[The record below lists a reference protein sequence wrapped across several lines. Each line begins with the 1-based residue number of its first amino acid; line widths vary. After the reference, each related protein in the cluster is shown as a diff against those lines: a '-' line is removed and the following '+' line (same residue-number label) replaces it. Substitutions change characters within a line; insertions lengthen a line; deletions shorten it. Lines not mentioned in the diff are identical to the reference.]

1 MIFWGI
7 VLLVTSFILYYNS
20 ETPYMKY
27 TTGELKTIASAIEM
41 EQQKLAKEITSRE
54 EAFNKKVMEMAKQR
68 KSITMEEPVTLQKL
82 KIKQKQLEED
92 YREVTKELH
101 VRSNRSRRLFIG
113 GMITGAIILLVGVA
127 LIFKKR

>member
-1 MIFWGI
+1 
-7 VLLVTSFILYYNS
+7 
-20 ETPYMKY
+20 MKY
-27 TTGELKTIASAIEM
+27 TTGELKIIASAIEM
-41 EQQKLAKEITSRE
+41 EKQKLAKEITSRE